1 MNNSTWQHPFV
12 NIFKHF
18 DIGSTKKCAKQGDVT
33 ALMVPKKSFVSI
45 KKKVFSFKLGS

>member
-1 MNNSTWQHPFV
+1 MAEEEKERKIILNFQTIKMNTSTWQHPFV

-33 ALMVPKKSFVSI
+33 ALMVR
-45 KKKVFSFKLGS
+45 

>member
-1 MNNSTWQHPFV
+1 MADRKKKKDTFQSCKIKMNNSTWQHPFV

-33 ALMVPKKSFVSI
+33 ALMV
-45 KKKVFSFKLGS
+45 